1 MAGTVSPRA
10 EVGASD
16 GAGLTADRESA
27 SCPLAMGAAVAA
39 VIVGA
44 HLLAWAWRWRLAA
57 VMCLFA
63 FAGVTQEL
71 ACGTALEACGS
82 LLPGF

>member
-1 MAGTVSPRA
+1 
-10 EVGASD
+10 
-16 GAGLTADRESA
+16 
-27 SCPLAMGAAVAA
+27 MGAAVAA

-71 ACGTALEACGS
+71 ACETALEACGS